1 VRVITGL
8 EALRKAEG
16 ETLGTSAWHEVTQ
29 ADVDRFAALTG
40 DAAYYILTLSGK
52 FYEELL
58 DFEGFAFGLN
68 YGLDRVRFPNPV
80 PVGGKVRGTFALTGV
95 EDIPGGAQVKLE
107 LTVEREGGD
116 TPVCVAVLIARL
128 YTDR

>member
-1 VRVITGL
+1 VRVINGL
-8 EALRKAEG
+8 EELRQAEG
-16 ETLGTSAWHEVTQ
+16 QTLGTSDWHEVTQ
-29 ADVDRFAALTG
+29 ADVDTFAALTG

-58 DFEGFAFGLN
+58 DFQGFAFGLN

-80 PVGGKVRGTFALTGV
+80 PVGGKVRGTFELTGV
-95 EDIPGGAQVKLE
+95 EDISGGAQIKLE
-107 LTVEREGGD
+107 LTVEQESGA
-116 TPVCVAVLIARL
+116 PVCVAELVARL